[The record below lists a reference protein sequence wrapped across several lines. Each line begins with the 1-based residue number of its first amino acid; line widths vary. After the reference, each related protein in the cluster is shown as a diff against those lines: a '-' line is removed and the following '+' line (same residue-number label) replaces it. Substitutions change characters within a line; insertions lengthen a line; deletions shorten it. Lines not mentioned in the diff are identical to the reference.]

1 MKQYY
6 GQDYADIKGF
16 SKYGAALDIYMVRK

>member
-6 GQDYADIKGF
+6 GHDYADIKGF
-16 SKYGAALDIYMVRK
+16 SKYGAALDIYTVRK